1 MRSCLFCEE
10 GSVGYNTFFENEL
23 FRARWDGIP
32 AQVGH
37 AEILPKRHVQFF
49 HELTAN
55 EKEKLLLFVDQV
67 IARIQKADMV
77 YEYERLLEG
86 AHDVTRPYIEK
97 ALICARDSLAPTAF
111 NHGINDGPIAGQT
124 IPHFHYHIIPR
135 RDGDVDDPRGGIR
148 RMFEEDAYAG
158 ASKGPTAR

>member
-1 MRSCLFCEE
+1 
-10 GSVGYNTFFENEL
+10 
-23 FRARWDGIP
+23 
-32 AQVGH
+32 
-37 AEILPKRHVQFF
+37 
-49 HELTAN
+49 
-55 EKEKLLLFVDQV
+55 
-67 IARIQKADMV
+67 MV

-97 ALICARDSLAPTAF
+97 ALICARDSLAPIAF

-148 RMFEEDAYAG
+148 QMFEEDAYAG
-158 ASKGPTAR
+158 ASKGPTAQ